1 MNRAGHWR
9 GIARLSRRA
18 AAAWAA
24 AVIGAHAATSELLP
38 VQWVKP
44 VGQSGFETGAAVKV
58 DPQGN
63 SYLAGMYRGPI
74 VFDGLTLTN
83 AGDYDLY
90 LAKHDSSGNVI
101 WARRAGGPGEDY
113 PINLAVDAQGNIA
126 VTGYFKGRSVF
137 GGPAGLEVTLDSG
150 SIDNADLFVARY
162 SSDGNLQWAMSGG
175 GAGHDTGVCA
185 AMDTA
190 GRVYVV
196 GVFSGTAVFGGRTFN
211 SAGQSDVV
219 VLRLGA
225 ADGSLD
231 WARQAGGSDMEW
243 GQGIHTT
250 SDGAVYITGFF
261 TGPAA
266 FGSQVLPGW
275 GGRDIFLA
283 RLDAEGSWSWAVA
296 AGGSGTDYGFDLAA
310 TGSAGVFVAGYF
322 AGQAHFGG
330 EVIASEGQSDWF
342 VARYATNGVPVWV
355 RRGGGWTLD
364 EAWEIDANQAGDVYV
379 AGYITRS
386 ATFESSTVTS
396 RGDTDIA
403 VARYGAAG
411 DLRWVRRAGGVY
423 GDSGQSIAVDPAGR
437 VVVSGM
443 FSAKADFGL
452 ADGTTIQIANQGGA
466 GAFIARLAEE
476 SPPDW
481 APRLNIA
488 RAGNQVSVQWPA
500 PSTGYRLESNRVA
513 QGAGWQQVQ
522 PDPTAMGGTNRVD
535 LPVDGRRFFRL
546 RRDL

>member
-1 MNRAGHWR
+1 MNRTGYRR
-9 GIARLSRRA
+9 GNRRLSWRT

-24 AVIGAHAATSELLP
+24 AVFGAHAAASELLP
-38 VQWVKP
+38 VQWVRP

-74 VFDGLTLTN
+74 AFDGLTLTN
-83 AGDYDLY
+83 AGDYDLF
-90 LAKHDSSGNVI
+90 LAKFNPSGNVL

-113 PINLAVDAQGNIA
+113 PINLAVDAQGNVA

-137 GGPAGLEVTLDSG
+137 GGPAGPQAILDSG
-150 SIDNADLFVARY
+150 SIENADLFVARY
-162 SSDGNLQWAMSGG
+162 SSDGNLQWAMAGG
-175 GAGHDTGVCA
+175 GPGHDTGVCA
-185 AMDTA
+185 AFDAA
-190 GRVYVV
+190 GRAHVV
-196 GVFSGTAVFGGRTFN
+196 GVFSGTAVFGGRTLN

-225 ADGSLD
+225 GGGLD
-231 WARQAGGSDMEW
+231 WARRAGGSDMEW

-250 SDGAVYITGFF
+250 GDGAVYITGFF

-266 FGSQVLPGW
+266 FGSQVLPGS

-310 TGSAGVFVAGYF
+310 SGSSAVFVAGYF
-322 AGQAHFGG
+322 TGQANFGG
-330 EVIASEGQSDWF
+330 QVLASEGQSDWF
-342 VARYATNGVPVWV
+342 VARYATNGTPLWV

-364 EAWEIDANQAGDVYV
+364 EAWEIDANQAGDAYV

-403 VARYGAAG
+403 VACYGAAG

-476 SPPDW
+476 SPPDLP
-481 APRLNIA
+481 PRLSIA
-488 RAGNQVSVQWPA
+488 RAGSQVSVQWPA
-500 PSTGYRLESNRVA
+500 PAAGYQLESNQVLH
-513 QGAGWQQVQ
+513 GAGWQPVQ
-522 PDPTAMGGTNRVD
+522 PDPTVMGGTNRVD

-546 RRDL
+546 RR